1 MKDFEVI
8 LRDGNEERK
17 VKEDAAEGR
26 EMKIHTKPVFV
37 SLVIIKKC
45 QKMKR
50 RKVSHGKRKCQVSQD
65 DQKD

>member
-17 VKEDAAEGR
+17 VKEDAEESR
-26 EMKIHTKPVFV
+26 EMKIHTKLVCV

-45 QKMKR
+45 EKMKS
-50 RKVSHGKRKCQVSQD
+50 RKVSQGKRKCQVFRRIN
-65 DQKD
+65 K

>member
-1 MKDFEVI
+1 MEDFEVI

-26 EMKIHTKPVFV
+26 EMKIHTKLVFV

-50 RKVSHGKRKCQVSQD
+50 RKVSHGKRKCQVLQD